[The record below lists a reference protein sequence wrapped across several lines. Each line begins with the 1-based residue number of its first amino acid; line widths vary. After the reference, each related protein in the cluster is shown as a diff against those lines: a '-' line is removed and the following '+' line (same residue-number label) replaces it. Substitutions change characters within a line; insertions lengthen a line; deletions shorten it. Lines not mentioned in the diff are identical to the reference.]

1 MIFAQIIQSIFEIA
15 LAGAFAFSL
24 VYFVVTF
31 VSLTNKTI
39 IKPKNSNYFS
49 SEYPYVTIQ
58 IPTFN
63 ELAAINCAKKCLEF
77 NYPQEKI
84 QIIIGDDSSDQE
96 ISKQIKNFAKKNP
109 NIIIS
114 HREKNYG
121 YKPGNLNNMLKKSS
135 GEYILI
141 FDSDFLPDKDFLIQI
156 VQPVIKDPS
165 LSGVQSGWKIMNAQ
179 KNLST
184 LMGSGIVNVVH
195 SILMPLMYDSTN
207 HAIFC
212 GSGELVKKNDI
223 IDLGGWT
230 EGSLTEDVDFSLR
243 LIAAGKRI
251 EYLKDLKVNCE
262 TPHTPRDLFLQQMRW
277 AYGVVKSF
285 LTHQENL
292 RKSKLTKL
300 SVKFATLIWSAGYIM
315 ISLLLFSFVFGSLN
329 MIFSALGFNPSE
341 SVSSSYSI
349 GNFIYDT
356 TLNLILTGGML
367 LSSIIASFI
376 NGFGLKSVG
385 KLLFATLTI
394 GFICMFYVGRGIFS
408 AFVGLPMNWYMLKK
422 EGNDFYPNE

>member
-24 VYFVVTF
+24 VYFVITF
-31 VSLTNKTI
+31 ASLTNRTI
-39 IKPKNSNYFS
+39 IKPTESNYSS
-49 SEYPYVTIQ
+49 SEYPYITVQ

-77 NYPQEKI
+77 NYPQNKV
-84 QIIIGDDSSDQE
+84 QIIIGDDSSDQK
-96 ISKQIKNFAKKNP
+96 ISKQIKSFVNKNP
-109 NIIIS
+109 KIIIS
-114 HREKNYG
+114 RREKNYG

-141 FDSDFLPDKDFLIQI
+141 LDSDFLPEKDFLLQI

-165 LSGVQSGWKIMNAQ
+165 LSGVQSGWKIINAQ

-195 SILMPLMYDSTN
+195 SILMPLMHDSTG

-212 GSGELVKKNDI
+212 GSGELVKKSDI

-243 LIAAGKRI
+243 LISAGKRI
-251 EYLKDLKVNCE
+251 EYLKGLKVNCE
-262 TPHTPRDLFLQQMRW
+262 TPHTPKDLFLQQMRW

-285 LTHQENL
+285 LTHQKNL
-292 RKSKLTKL
+292 RQSKLTNKR
-300 SVKFATLIWSAGYIM
+300 VKFATLIWSAGYIM

-341 SVSSSYSI
+341 SASSSYSI
-349 GNFIYDT
+349 GNFIYNT

-367 LSSIIASFI
+367 LSSIVASFV

-422 EGNDFYPNE
+422 EGNNFYLNE